1 MATVKANIKNTLYS
15 TTITAAGN
23 SMTADES
30 VENGGQA
37 LGFSPSEL
45 LASSL
50 AACTSITLRM
60 YANRKEWDLQEADI
74 EVGFETVDGTT
85 RFNRTIT
92 LKGTLDEEQKQRLMD
107 IANKCPIHKAL
118 NNAIQITTTLA

>member
-1 MATVKANIKNTLYS
+1 METVKANIKNTLYS

-92 LKGTLDEEQKQRLMD
+92 LKGTLDDEQKQRLMD